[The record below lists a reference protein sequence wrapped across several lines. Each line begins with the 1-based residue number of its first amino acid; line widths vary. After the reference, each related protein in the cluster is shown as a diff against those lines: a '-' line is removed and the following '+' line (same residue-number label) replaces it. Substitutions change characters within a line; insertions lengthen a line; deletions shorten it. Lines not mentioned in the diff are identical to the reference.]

1 MKWIFLTRRQSH
13 MAIVNDG
20 GSSSSSQLINIDPDE
35 ITTIYKLLLGIIMD
49 LETNAAPNIEKLGN
63 FHYYTA
69 GKAKK
74 TMEVYADANKKVLDL
89 YDNYSR
95 AGTLVIDILNTMIQ
109 ADEAIAEQIIAKL
122 GV

>member
-1 MKWIFLTRRQSH
+1 

-20 GSSSSSQLINIDPDE
+20 GSNSSSQLINIDPDE
-35 ITTIYKLLLGIIMD
+35 ITTIYKLLLGIIME
-49 LETNAAPNIEKLGN
+49 LETNATPNIEKLGN
-63 FHYYTA
+63 LHYYTA

-74 TMEVYADANKKVLDL
+74 SMEVYADANKKVLDL

>member
-1 MKWIFLTRRQSH
+1 MLK
-13 MAIVNDG
+13 ADGG
-20 GSSSSSQLINIDPDE
+20 GSSLLININPDE
-35 ITTIYKLLLGIIMD
+35 MTTIFTFLQAIITE
-49 LETNAAPNIEKLGN
+49 LETNALPNIEKLGN
-63 FHYYTA
+63 IDYYTE

-74 TMEVYADANKKVLDL
+74 TMEVYAEANQKVIDL

-95 AGTLVIDILNTMIQ
+95 AATLVIDILNTMMQ

>member
-1 MKWIFLTRRQSH
+1 MHKVAS
-13 MAIVNDG
+13 G
-20 GSSSSSQLINIDPDE
+20 GGGSSQLININPDE
-35 ITTIYKLLLGIIMD
+35 MTSIYKFLQEIITE
-49 LETNAAPNIEKLGN
+49 LETNATPNIEKLGN
-63 FHYYTA
+63 LDYYSE

-74 TMEVYADANKKVLDL
+74 AMEVYAEANQKVMDL

-95 AGTLVIDILNTMIQ
+95 AATLVIDILNTMMQ